1 MNATN
6 PALLLCT
13 NGSENTRPA
22 LDYGLWLAEH
32 LKWDVV
38 LLGIVEEIEDAPRVR
53 LLVDEAVSRLENAG
67 ISYELRIGRGKSP
80 DVVSSQAASGNFLTV
95 IGPLGRP
102 AWQRVLHGRSFRRIL
117 QKVSSPVLYVR
128 QPRFHLKR
136 ILVCSGGLRYASGVE
151 RLSFSLARHF
161 GAEVT
166 LLHVVEPVTLEY
178 PLAKEVHRHWQN
190 ILETD
195 TPQGRNL
202 RLALSEAQEA
212 QVPAKLK
219 VRHGNIVHEILEEA
233 RTGAYDLLG
242 MGSPYSAHS
251 LRHLYM
257 PNVTAEVAE
266 GILLPVLAV
275 RQEYTMFF

>member
-1 MNATN
+1 MNN
-6 PALLLCT
+6 LSPALLLCT
-13 NGSENTRPA
+13 NGNENTRPA
-22 LDYGLWLAEH
+22 LDYGVWLAEH

-38 LLGIVEEIEDAPRVR
+38 LLGIVEEVEDAPRVKR
-53 LLVDEAVSRLENAG
+53 LIDETTRRLEEAHL
-67 ISYELRIGRGKSP
+67 SYDLRIARGRGP
-80 DVVSSQAASGNFLTV
+80 NVVALQAASGNFLTV

-117 QKVSSPVLYVR
+117 MKVSSPVLYVR
-128 QPRFHLKR
+128 QPHLRLER

-151 RLSFSLARHF
+151 QFCFSLARHF

-166 LLHVVEPVTLEY
+166 LLHVVEPVTLQY
-178 PLAKEVHRHWQN
+178 PVAEVVHRHWQN
-190 ILETD
+190 ILDTD

-202 RLALSEAQEA
+202 RLALNQAREA
-212 QVPAKLK
+212 QVPAQLK
-219 VRHGNIVHEILEEA
+219 VRHGNIVHEILDEV
-233 RTGAYDLLG
+233 RQGKYDLLG

-266 GILLPVLAV
+266 GVLLPVLAV
-275 RQEYTMFF
+275 RQESTIVF